1 MVAHPLARLL
11 APLAIVSAV
20 GIVQAQPAEGPQ
32 VGEPAPAI
40 ELEGLLHA
48 PEGAPAP
55 NELGWDDL
63 KGNVVV
69 LEFWATWCGP
79 CIAAIP
85 HLNALTEEFKG
96 KPVRFI
102 SVTDEDETKVRKFLE
117 KRTMSSWIGLDTD
130 RSLG

>member
-48 PEGAPAP
+48 PEG
-55 NELGWDDL
+55 DL

-130 RSLG
+130 RSMG